1 MQRVDWKHGTIFPP
15 CLDQFHQH
23 FNLSGEPARYLAT
36 GFGNV
41 RYPFTMMKRRTM
53 IGEKGD
59 KRQRSSLSV
68 KEGGNQIEYE
78 EQDKR
83 IHALWLEEM
92 KKAGATP
99 RMEKYFNG

>member
-1 MQRVDWKHGTIFPP
+1 M
-15 CLDQFHQH
+15 
-23 FNLSGEPARYLAT
+23 T
-36 GFGNV
+36 GV
-41 RYPFTMMKRRTM
+41 QTCALPISIKRRTM

-78 EQDKR
+78 DQDKR